1 MMKVQKKLE
10 RTRKIVVEVEADG
23 TKFRAIVADHYDSD
37 DPATVFAGDNVS
49 LMTGDKGP
57 AVMFPI
63 KSWLAIRE
71 AVDRAISEFKA
82 AYPKSPQ

>member
-23 TKFRAIVADHYDSD
+23 TKFRAIVADHYDSESSD
-37 DPATVFAGDNVS
+37 NVFAGDNVYIS
-49 LMTGDKGP
+49 TDKDRG
-57 AVMFPI
+57 VTLPI

-82 AYPKSPQ
+82 AYPESPQ